1 MGGLLKYHPLYD
13 FIILIA
19 GVVLGIMSS
28 YNLPAT
34 KSVATGLLLISAWL
48 ALTGFLLEREH
59 ALLVSRRSVR
69 GALGVILLSASL
81 SIILSLD
88 ARMTAVVVLAGL
100 GFAGVYAYLLE
111 KY

>member
-13 FIILIA
+13 FIILVA

-28 YNLPAT
+28 YNLPAI
-34 KSVATGLLLISAWL
+34 KSASAGLLLISAWL
-48 ALTGFLLEREH
+48 ALTGFLLERGY
-59 ALLVSRRSVR
+59 ALLVSKRSVR
-69 GALGVILLSASL
+69 GALGVILLSASS

>member
-13 FIILIA
+13 FIIVVA
-19 GVVLGIMSS
+19 GVVLGIISS
-28 YNLPAT
+28 YNLPAA

-48 ALTGFLLEREH
+48 ALTCFLLEREH

-69 GALGVILLSASL
+69 GALGIILLSVSS
-81 SIILSLD
+81 SIVLSLD
-88 ARMTAVVVLAGL
+88 ARMTAVVIVAGL
-100 GFAGVYAYLLE
+100 GFAGVYARLLE